1 MTSSFFFAFQTSL
14 HMKGGERS
22 MLFNIGVALIAYYL
36 GKSNMSLDDFFE
48 MLKKLLKLENGG

>member
-1 MTSSFFFAFQTSL
+1 
-14 HMKGGERS
+14 

-48 MLKKLLKLENGG
+48 MLKKLLKLEDGG